1 MVELNKNMKLNDKYG
16 GGGFT
21 YGIGYCLIHG
31 I

>member
-16 GGGFT
+16 GGFT